1 MIIHGTNSDDMPILF
16 DTTKVDATYCC
27 RNDQGSWKVALVLS
41 NGLEFWLPRY
51 NTIKVNGVNISHEG
65 DMEKCKKMAEI
76 INTIIELERQDP
88 PVDMDK
94 FSKIGKDIPT
104 RKNTK

>member
-1 MIIHGTNSDDMPILF
+1 MVIHGTNSDDMPILF
-16 DTTKVDATYCC
+16 DTTKVDATFC
-27 RNDQGSWKVALVLS
+27 RQNDHGRWCVVLALS

-51 NTIKVNGVNISHEG
+51 NTIKVNGVNITHEG

-94 FSKIGKDIPT
+94 FSKICKDIPT
-104 RKNTK
+104 RKNSK

>member
-1 MIIHGTNSDDMPILF
+1 M
-16 DTTKVDATYCC
+16 
-27 RNDQGSWKVALVLS
+27 
-41 NGLEFWLPRY
+41 EF
-51 NTIKVNGVNISHEG
+51 NTIKVNGVNITHEG

-76 INTIIELERQDP
+76 INIIIELERQDP

-104 RKNTK
+104 RKNSK